1 MTMPSA
7 AISHRQ
13 RAWTGFMRRHEALAE
28 QQRALLGDI
37 LRRNAGTRFGQ
48 EHGFGAVKSVES
60 YRAAVP
66 IRHWTDMIP
75 YVDAVLAGQDGVLTT
90 EPPFFFHRT
99 TGTTGTPKMIP
110 FTRSCLALQ
119 QHTLRRWLDRAVL
132 DNPRLLQ
139 GGTLALLNTAVEGVT
154 ERHYP
159 YGALS
164 GSAYFRL
171 PPAIRRTFCHPYAA
185 YDIEYGAARRY
196 ALLRF
201 GIERPCSFVF
211 SGNAAAL
218 LGLFEFADRHAE
230 ALIRDLHDGTMCS
243 DFAVPDAIR
252 AIVVNEF
259 RPDPK
264 RARALAERRRRD
276 GRLRPA
282 DYWPDLQA
290 LGCWIGG
297 SMGHFAPA
305 LRDWCRPGVPLRDV
319 GYMASEGIFTI
330 PLGNESPGGIL
341 TLHTAVFEFVPEHEF
356 GRPDARSLLAHEVE
370 PGQNYHIVVTNTGG
384 LYRYAMNDVVRV
396 TGRVAGS
403 PVLHFLYK
411 GGQVQN
417 LQGEMLTVDHVVGAV
432 TAMTSEAGLAL
443 RHFQVAAELPAR
455 RYALQIE
462 PAAPVPAAVLP
473 RLLQRF
479 DRALGAVNENY
490 ATLRGDRQ
498 LAPPVLRVMKPGWF
512 DRLTEDAVVRVRRD
526 SQVKLA
532 VLVAEAERPELADT
546 VIGLPAIQP

>member
-1 MTMPSA
+1 MPSA

-13 RAWTGFMRRHEALAE
+13 RAWTGFMRQHERLAA
-28 QQRALLGDI
+28 QQRALLNDI
-37 LRRNAGTRFGQ
+37 LRRNAGTEFGR
-48 EHGFGAVKSVES
+48 EHGFGALKSVEG

-66 IRHWTDMIP
+66 IRQWVEMIP
-75 YVDAVLAGQDGVLTT
+75 YVDAILAGQDGVLTS

-110 FTRSCLALQ
+110 FTRRCLALQ
-119 QHTLRRWLDRAVL
+119 EHTLRRWLDRAVL
-132 DNPRLLQ
+132 DNPRLLE
-139 GGTLALLNTAVEGVT
+139 GRTLALLNAAIEGVT
-154 ERHYP
+154 ERHT

-171 PPAIRRTFCHPYAA
+171 PPAIRRTYCHPHALYH
-185 YDIEYGAARRY
+185 IEDGAARRY

-218 LGLFEFADRHAE
+218 LRVFEFGDLHSE
-230 ALIRDLHDGTMCS
+230 ALIRDLHDGTIS
-243 DFAVPDAIR
+243 LDFAVPDSVR
-252 AIVVNEF
+252 AIAVNRF
-259 RPDPK
+259 RPDPQ
-264 RARALAERRRRD
+264 RARALAECRQRA

-341 TLHTAVFEFVPEHEF
+341 ALHTAVFEFVPEHEF
-356 GRPDARSLLAHEVE
+356 GRPDARSLLAHEIE
-370 PGQNYHIVVTNTGG
+370 PGQNYQMVLTTTGG

-411 GGQVQN
+411 GSQVQN
-417 LQGEMLTVDHVVGAV
+417 LQGEMLTVDHVVEAITV
-432 TAMTSEAGLAL
+432 LTSEAGLNL
-443 RHFQVAAELPAR
+443 RHFQVAAELPQR

-462 PAAPVPAAVLP
+462 PAEPVPAAILP
-473 RLLQRF
+473 QLLQRF
-479 DRALGAVNENY
+479 DRALGSLNENY

-498 LAPPVLRVMKPGWF
+498 LAAPILRVMQAGWF
-512 DRLTEDAVVRVRRD
+512 DRLTEDAIGRVRRD

-532 VLVAEAERPELADT
+532 VLVGEAERPELAAT
-546 VIGLPAIQP
+546 VIGLPADRP